1 MKKVLNLA
9 VSLTVGLFWATMAS
23 AVQPQNGFWAIE
35 GELNGQPGRG
45 FQVDVQGDTLI
56 FSYYGYR
63 PDGSATFYL
72 ASGKYENNS
81 YTGRLVEYQGGTSI
95 GQAFRNGTESS
106 SPGNFNIRFIDS
118 TKGFLSLPG
127 EETKNISRFTFH
139 DSSVSLNNSTL
150 DGKTYGVGPFSV
162 DSSKFSFTAKDGV
175 FALRREAFFS
185 GTCLFDGKYT
195 VNGSDLESSGTYR
208 CADFSNGTYIA
219 KNVSI
224 DENGLYRATFYKVV
238 AGTDQT
244 IVEYHTGR

>member
-1 MKKVLNLA
+1 MSKFL
-9 VSLTVGLFWATMAS
+9 SLGVFATATLLWASTAS

-95 GQAFRNGTESS
+95 GQAFRNGTESG
-106 SPGNFNIRFIDS
+106 SPGNFNIRFVDS

-127 EETKNISRFTFH
+127 EETKKISRFTFH
-139 DSSVSLNNSTL
+139 DSSVRFNNKELEGETR
-150 DGKTYGVGPFSV
+150 GIGPFRT
-162 DSSKFSFTAKDGV
+162 DSSKFTFTVKDGI

-185 GTCLFDGKYT
+185 GTCLFDGNYT
-195 VNGSDLESSGTYR
+195 VHGSDLESSGTYR
-208 CADFSNGTYIA
+208 CANFSNGTYTA
-219 KNVSI
+219 KNISI
-224 DENGLYRATFYKVV
+224 DENGLYRATFYKVL

-244 IVEYHTGR
+244 IVEYHTGL